1 MQNISKICKNMQS
14 HYHNPWLRS
23 KAFALGPRATMKR
36 RASPSCAAANE
47 SSAEQPAPK
56 QRRALRL
63 KAKSNAKSVAS
74 ESSAEQPAS
83 KRCKISLRS
92 RVACDQQQA
101 AHVDVADCDQ
111 EQVAHVD
118 VADCRD
124 NPTAVSKAVHDAA
137 DMGCTVICISL
148 SPYGD
153 DAVYSKK

>member
-1 MQNISKICKNMQS
+1 MEHMQNICKICKNMQS

-23 KAFALGPRATMKR
+23 KAFALGPSATMKR
-36 RASPSCAAANE
+36 RGSPSRAAANE

-56 QRRALRL
+56 KQRVAR
-63 KAKSNAKSVAS
+63 SSVKSVAS

-83 KRCKISLRS
+83 KRRKVSLRS
-92 RVACDQQQA
+92 AAEGDQQ
-101 AHVDVADCDQ
+101 
-111 EQVAHVD
+111 QVAHVD

-137 DMGCTVICISL
+137 DMGCTVTCISL

-153 DAVYSKK
+153 DAVYSKNNLRSLPQC